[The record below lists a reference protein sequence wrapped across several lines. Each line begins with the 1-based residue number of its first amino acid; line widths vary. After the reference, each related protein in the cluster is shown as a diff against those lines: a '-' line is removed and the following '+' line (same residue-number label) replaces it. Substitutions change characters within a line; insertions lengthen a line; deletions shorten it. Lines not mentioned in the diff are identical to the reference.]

1 MVYLYPP
8 FRSNNNLYISPRVL
22 TNNFIDRKKDMFY
35 PNIPSYKRPYMN
47 MKINPWSALSID
59 DYSKLFEEF
68 GILPF
73 DQLLPEIKDPH
84 RYMRRKIIF
93 GHRGYDLITD
103 AMNNGKPFSVM
114 SGFMPSGKIHLGH
127 KMVMEEI
134 IWHQQQGADAFVGIA
149 DREAHSVRGMSWEKC
164 RDIGINEYLTSLIA
178 LGFEPEG
185 HIYFQSDSEQ
195 VKDLAFELGSKVNFS
210 ELSAIY
216 GFTGETSVSHMLSA
230 VTQSADILHPQL
242 DEFEGPKPTVIPVG
256 ADQDP
261 HIRLTRGLGHKMN
274 MFKIEGREDKKGRH
288 YFSIRSKSAPED
300 ALKELAERIPGT
312 TKLFEGHV
320 DVLDF
325 DNFEE
330 LLKTVRA
337 VELEF
342 GGYAFVPPSSTYH
355 RFMSGLQG
363 GKMSSSVPDSYI
375 SLTEDPKGA
384 AKKVKR
390 AKTGGRITLEEQK
403 KLGGEP
409 DKCSVYELLLFNL
422 VEDDEELAQI
432 YNDCVRGQKVC
443 GNCKALAAEKMEKFL
458 KEHQELREVAKDRL
472 DEYGL

>member
-1 MVYLYPP
+1 
-8 FRSNNNLYISPRVL
+8 
-22 TNNFIDRKKDMFY
+22 
-35 PNIPSYKRPYMN
+35 MN
-47 MKINPWSALSID
+47 MKIDPWSALNID
-59 DYSKLFEEF
+59 DYSKLFDEF

-73 DQLLPEIKDPH
+73 DDMVREIEYPH
-84 RYMRRKIIF
+84 KFMNRKIIF
-93 GHRGYDLITD
+93 GHRSYDLITD
-103 AMNNGKPFSVM
+103 AMKNNKPFSVM

-134 IWHQQQGADAFVGIA
+134 IWHQQQGGDAFVGIA
-149 DREAHSVRGMSWEKC
+149 DREAHSVRGMSWEIC
-164 RDIGINEYLTSLIA
+164 RDIGINEYIITLIA
-178 LGFEPEG
+178 LGFEPNG

-195 VKDLAFELGSKVNFS
+195 VKDLAFELASKANYS

-216 GFTGETSVSHMLSA
+216 GFTGETNVAHMLSA

-242 DEFEGPKPTVIPVG
+242 EEYGGPKPTVIPVG

-274 MFKIEGREDKKGRH
+274 MFKIEGREDKNGNK
-288 YFSIRSKSAPED
+288 YFSVRSKGAPED
-300 ALKELAERIPGT
+300 ALKELKERIPGK

-320 DVLDF
+320 DVF
-325 DNFEE
+325 SADNFEI
-330 LLKTVRA
+330 LLKTVRE

-390 AKTGGRITLEEQK
+390 AKTGGRMTLEEQK

-409 DKCSVYELLLFNL
+409 EKCSVYEMFLFHL
-422 VEDDEELAQI
+422 VDDEEELAQI
-432 YNDCVRGQKVC
+432 YTECREGSRVC
-443 GNCKALAAEKMEKFL
+443 GNCKALAAEKTEKFL